1 MFNATSL
8 FKERLR
14 AHIKLLNRYLRYIF
28 NGHFMI
34 AILFIIVSLA
44 VYYQAWLA
52 EVPAS
57 FPAAPVIAVLFT
69 IVVLYN
75 PIQSFLKEPDK
86 VFLIVK
92 EEEMNRYFLYSL
104 LYNYSLQ
111 LYVVI
116 FVVAA
121 VGPLYFEFYPETNTL
136 LSILMIVVILL
147 IKGWNLALR
156 WRSLQ
161 IDNQTFVFIERIVRA
176 GLTFLLF
183 YSLLNFEYLF
193 AVGVVYLVYINVVYL
208 YMKKN
213 HRLNWERLIAND
225 AQRLAKFYRFV
236 SLFAEVPHVKSRLRK
251 RRFLTKIVSKQT
263 AFNQASSFTYL
274 YRLTF
279 LRSGDYFSLFIRLTV
294 LAIIVIVFV
303 TNVWVKLALAI
314 LFMYMTSFQLHTLF
328 YHYRTNVWIDL
339 YPLNPK
345 DKKSAF
351 LSLMMQLSQV
361 QALILALSFLGL
373 GEWLLSVI
381 MLLAGSIF
389 NLIFN
394 QLYTKKKIDTA
405 IE

>member
-14 AHIKLLNRYLRYIF
+14 AHVKLLNRYLRYIF

-34 AILFIIVSLA
+34 AILFIIVTLA
-44 VYYQAWLA
+44 VYYQRWLA
-52 EVPAS
+52 EVSAS
-57 FPAAPVIAVLFT
+57 FPATFVIAVLFT

-75 PIQSFLKEPDK
+75 PIQSFLKVADK

-104 LYNYSLQ
+104 LYNYSVQ

-121 VGPLYFEFYPETNTL
+121 VGPLYFEFYPETNSLVTIL
-136 LSILMIVVILL
+136 LIAVILL

-161 IDNQTFVFIERIVRA
+161 MDNQTFVLSERIVRTV
-176 GLTFLLF
+176 LTFLLF
-183 YSLLNFEYLF
+183 YSLLSYEYLL
-193 AVGVVYLVYINVVYL
+193 VIGVVYIVYINVVYL

-213 HRLNWERLIAND
+213 YRLNWERLIDND
-225 AQRLAKFYRFV
+225 SQRLAKFYRFV
-236 SLFAEVPHVKSRLRK
+236 SLFAEVPHAKSRLRK
-251 RRFLTKIVSKQT
+251 RSLLTKLVRKQT

-303 TNVWVKLALAI
+303 TNVWLKLALAI
-314 LFMYMTSFQLHTLF
+314 LFMYMTSFQLHTLY
-328 YHYRTNVWIDL
+328 YHYRTNVWVDL
-339 YPLNPK
+339 YPLNPE

-351 LSLMMQLSQV
+351 LSLTMQLSQV

-381 MLLAGSIF
+381 MLLAGSVF
-389 NLIFN
+389 NLMFN
-394 QLYTKKKIDTA
+394 QLYIKKKIDLA
-405 IE
+405 I